1 LTATNS
7 PGGLRVVVV
16 GAGRMGREQARA
28 VTAAGDQVIA
38 FVDPD
43 VARAET
49 AAAELAGEGVSV
61 GTNVVG
67 VLESPIGE
75 QASAVVIASPSALHL
90 AHTQAALAYGL
101 PVLLE
106 KPPWVPGQ
114 DAGPLLTARRDGAVI
129 AVGMSTRFNPGIQA
143 VRQAV
148 RSGSLGQVF
157 LLSDRVAFTLAPGD
171 LAEWYFDVQRS
182 GGGVLVTNGV
192 HSLDRVAWILGEA
205 LVLRSARLSSRLLT
219 SCEDT
224 AVLDLSAGGVPVH
237 VTELWGP
244 GPVPPSELT
253 VIGSHGT
260 CWTDAEGNWRLS
272 SHDSSASGGRPTGYS
287 ELAAQWLSFRA
298 LVLEGRGDDTMPQV
312 DELKPTMELLAQVLD
327 R

>member
-1 LTATNS
+1 
-7 PGGLRVVVV
+7 
-16 GAGRMGREQARA
+16 MGREHAQA

-43 VARAET
+43 LPRAEA
-49 AAAELAGEGVSV
+49 AAAELGGEGASV
-61 GTNVVG
+61 GTDVTG
-67 VLESPIGE
+67 ALEGPIGD
-75 QASAVVIASPSALHL
+75 QASAVLIASPSALHL

-114 DAGPLLTARRDGAVI
+114 DPGPLMAARHDGAVI
-129 AVGMSTRFNPGIQA
+129 AVGMTTRFNPGIQA
-143 VRQAV
+143 VRRAV
-148 RSGSLGQVF
+148 GSGALGEVLF
-157 LLSDRVAFTLAPGD
+157 VSDRVAFTLAPGD

-182 GGGVLVTNGV
+182 GGGVVVTNGV

-205 LVLRSARLSSRLLT
+205 LALRSARLSSQVLT
-219 SCEDT
+219 TCEDT
-224 AVLDLSAGGVPVH
+224 AILELSAGGVPVH
-237 VTELWGP
+237 ISELWGP

-272 SHDSSASGGRPTGYS
+272 SCLDASASGCRPNGYS

-298 LVLEGRGDDTMPQV
+298 LVLEGRADDTLPQV
-312 DELKPTMELLAQVLD
+312 DELVATMDLLAQVLD